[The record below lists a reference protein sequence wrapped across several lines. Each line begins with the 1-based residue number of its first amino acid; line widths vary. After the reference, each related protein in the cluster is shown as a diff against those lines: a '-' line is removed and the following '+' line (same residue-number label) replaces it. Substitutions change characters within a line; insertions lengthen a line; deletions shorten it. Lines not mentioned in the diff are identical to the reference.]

1 MTIKGNAFAIPGF
14 DIRRMVRTTPDAL
27 ADAGVILPQTLHYV
41 RFALALV
48 RPVGVFAAT
57 FGAVVMLGYIFDLE
71 VLYRPIIGGP
81 ATNPLTALSIVML
94 GLGLSFCSIRSKT
107 RVQLVFALVAM
118 VLTAARLVDGHVYVT
133 GLSALLTPFQSAV
146 EAQLAAG
153 KSNAMGLN
161 SAWTLFLVSLSLLF
175 RSLNRPAISQAF
187 AFAALSLPMMAI
199 TGYAYGLDNFY
210 GQMSMMTASLGV
222 FLSVSS
228 LAMTAHR
235 GVLRALLSP
244 YIGGRIA
251 RLQIILGY
259 VVPFLLGFLL
269 VRTLVHSGGVD
280 MFGLFVVMISW
291 FIIILVA
298 YSAVVQERV
307 DHQRRIAE
315 RTLIT
320 EALQDPLTKLPNRRQ
335 FLQSADRELQ
345 RCMRKEIGDDLW
357 VLMIDVDHFKSINDT
372 AGHATGDRVLAQ
384 VGTVLAD
391 TVRRMDLVARVGGE
405 EFAVMLLCSSSYGVI
420 RVAEDIRRNIEG
432 MSVEGWTDVQGK
444 PVTVS
449 IGCAS
454 ATDRSDL
461 KSLFAAADEALYR
474 AKESGRNRVSFGP
487 AHVTGLMS

>member
-1 MTIKGNAFAIPGF
+1 
-14 DIRRMVRTTPDAL
+14 MVRSTPDAL

-48 RPVGVFAAT
+48 RPVGVLAAA
-57 FGAVVMLGYIFDLE
+57 FGTVVMLGYVLE
-71 VLYRPIIGGP
+71 VEILYRPIAGGP

-94 GLGLSFCSIRSKT
+94 GLGLSLSGIHAKT
-107 RVQLVFALVAM
+107 RAQLAFALAAV
-118 VLTAARLVDGHVYVT
+118 VLTAAKLVDGHVLPT
-133 GLSALLTPFQSAV
+133 GLSVLLTPFQNAV

-161 SAWTLFLVSLSLLF
+161 SAWMLFLLSLSLVF
-175 RSLNRPAISQAF
+175 RSLNRPVISQAF
-187 AFAALSLPMMAI
+187 AFVALALPMMAI
-199 TGYAYGLDNFY
+199 TGYAYGLNNFY

-228 LAMTAHR
+228 LAATAHR

-251 RLQIILGY
+251 RLQVILGY
-259 VVPFLLGFLL
+259 AVPFLLGFLL
-269 VRTLVHSGGVD
+269 VRTLVHSGGVN

-291 FIIILVA
+291 FIIVLIA

-335 FLQSADRELQ
+335 FLQSADRELE
-345 RCMRKEIGDDLW
+345 RCLRKEIGDDLW
-357 VLMIDVDHFKSINDT
+357 VLMIDVDHFKCINDT
-372 AGHATGDRVLAQ
+372 AGHATGDRVLAK
-384 VGTVLAD
+384 VGAVLAG

-432 MSVEGWTDVQGK
+432 MSVEGWTDVHDK

-454 ATDRSDL
+454 ATGESDL
-461 KSLFAAADEALYR
+461 KSLFAAADEALYK
-474 AKESGRNRVSFGP
+474 AKESGRNCVSFGP
-487 AHVTGLMS
+487 NQVTRTTS